1 MNSGTGF
8 SLIELVVTILIAG
21 ILAAMAIPY
30 LTDSESKA
38 SWYYEQVKASVR
50 FAQRQAVAQRRS
62 VYVCV
67 QAGSISLGYDAACS
81 GATPQSGAMIQ
92 VPQQLTAPS
101 GATLSS
107 TTTPFSFNALGQPQP
122 NSDITLSV
130 AGKSIIVTMETGY
143 VR

>member
-1 MNSGTGF
+1 MKARNGF
-8 SLIELVVTILIAG
+8 SLVELVVVLLIAG

-30 LTDSESKA
+30 LADTESKT
-38 SWYYEQVKASVR
+38 SWYYEQVKAAVR

-67 QAGSISLGYDAACS
+67 QTGSISLGYDAACS
-81 GATPQSGAMIQ
+81 GAAAQSGAMIQ
-92 VPQQLTAPS
+92 VPQQLSAPS
-101 GATLSS
+101 GAVLSS

-130 AGKSIIVTMETGY
+130 GGRSITVTMETGY